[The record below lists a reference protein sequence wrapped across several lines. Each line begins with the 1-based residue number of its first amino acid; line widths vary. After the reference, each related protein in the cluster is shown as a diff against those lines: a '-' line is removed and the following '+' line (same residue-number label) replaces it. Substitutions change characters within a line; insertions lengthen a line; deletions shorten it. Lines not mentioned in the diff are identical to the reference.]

1 MAAFIIKETRMVSAA
16 EQMAAN
22 TSWAALG
29 KATDLRNRILFT
41 LGLLIVYRIGTFIPV
56 PGIDGI
62 ALREFME
69 QAQQGIGGI
78 LTMFTGGALGRM
90 GIFALGIMPYI
101 SASIIVQLLT
111 SMVPSLEQLK
121 KEGEAGRKK
130 IAQYTRYGTVFLATF
145 QAYGLAVSLEAGD
158 LVTDPGWFFRASCVI
173 TLVGGTMFLMWLGE
187 QITARGVG
195 NGISLI
201 IFVGIIAEVPAALA
215 QFFASGRS
223 GAISPAVIVGVI
235 LMVIAVIMFVV
246 FMERALRK
254 ITIQYPRRQMGMK
267 IAEAQSSHLP
277 VKVNPSGVIPAIFAS
292 SLLLLPTTI
301 STFSG
306 QQTGPVMST
315 ILAYFGPGQPL
326 YLLFFGAMI
335 VFFAYFY
342 TFNVSFKVDD
352 VADNLKNQ
360 NGFVPGI
367 RPGKKTA
374 EYLEYVVN
382 RVLVLGS
389 AYLTAVCLLPEILRG
404 QFAIPFYFGG
414 TSVLIV
420 VSVTMDTIQQ
430 VQSHLLAHQY
440 EGLIQKSQ
448 LRGKGKAKG
457 KRRSP
462 ARR

>member
-1 MAAFIIKETRMVSAA
+1 MASAA

-22 TSWAALG
+22 MSWGAFG
-29 KATDLRNRILFT
+29 KATELRQRIFFT
-41 LGLLIVYRIGTFIPV
+41 LGLLIVYRLGTYIPV
-56 PGIDGI
+56 PGIDGN
-62 ALREFME
+62 ALREFMD
-69 QAQQGIGGI
+69 QASAGLGGI
-78 LTMFTGGALGRM
+78 LNMFTGGAIGRM

-111 SMVPSLEQLK
+111 AMVPSLEQLK
-121 KEGEAGRKK
+121 KEGEQGRKK
-130 IAQYTRYGTVFLATF
+130 INQYTRYGTVFLATF

-158 LVTDPGWFFRASCVI
+158 LVADPGWYFRAATVI

-187 QITARGVG
+187 QITARGIG

-215 QFFASGRS
+215 QFLSQGRS
-223 GAISPAVIVGVI
+223 GAISPVVIVGI
-235 LMVIAVIMFVV
+235 MLMMIALIAFVV

-254 ITIQYPRRQMGMK
+254 IHIQYPRRQVGMK
-267 IAEAQSSHLP
+267 VYDGGSSHLP
-277 VKVNPSGVIPAIFAS
+277 VKVNPAGVIPAIFAS
-292 SLLLLPTTI
+292 SLLLLPTTLA
-301 STFSG
+301 TFSG
-306 QQTGPVMST
+306 GSTGPVMST

-326 YLLFFGAMI
+326 YLLFFTSMI
-335 VFFAYFY
+335 VFFTYFY
-342 TFNVSFKVDD
+342 TFNVAFKTDD

-360 NGFVPGI
+360 NGFIPGI

-374 EYLEYVVN
+374 EYLDYVVT

-389 AYLTAVCLLPEILRG
+389 AYLAAVCLMPEILRS
-404 QFAIPFYFGG
+404 QLSIPFYFGG

-440 EGLIQKSQ
+440 EGLIEKSQ
-448 LRGKGKAKG
+448 LRGKKRGGKKG
-457 KRRSP
+457 T

>member
-1 MAAFIIKETRMVSAA
+1 MVSAA

-69 QAQQGIGGI
+69 EAAQGIGGI

-111 SMVPSLEQLK
+111 SMVPALEQLK
-121 KEGEAGRKK
+121 KEGEQGRKK
-130 IAQYTRYGTVFLATF
+130 INQYTRYGTVALATL
-145 QAYGLAVSLEAGD
+145 QAYGLAVSLEAGE
-158 LVTDPGWFFRASCVI
+158 LVTDPGMFFRISCMI

-187 QITARGVG
+187 QITARGIG

-223 GAISPAVIVGVI
+223 GAVSPAVIIGVI
-235 LMVIAVIMFVV
+235 VMVVATIAFVV

-254 ITIQYPRRQMGMK
+254 VHIQYPRRQVGMK
-267 IAEAQSSHLP
+267 VYDGGSSHLP
-277 VKVNPSGVIPAIFAS
+277 VKVNPAGVIPAIFAS

-306 QQTGPVMST
+306 QQTGPIMST
-315 ILAYFGPGQPL
+315 LLAYFGPGQPL
-326 YLLFFGAMI
+326 YLLFFTAMI

-342 TFNVSFKVDD
+342 TFNVSFKPDE

-382 RVLVLGS
+382 RILVLGA
-389 AYLTAVCLLPEILRG
+389 AYLAAVCLLPEILRG

-440 EGLIQKSQ
+440 EGLIEKSQ
-448 LRGKGKAKG
+448 LSGKGRGKRKRKG
-457 KRRSP
+457 PIRK
-462 ARR
+462 

>member
-1 MAAFIIKETRMVSAA
+1 MVSAA

-41 LGLLIVYRIGTFIPV
+41 LGLLIVYRLGTFIPV
-56 PGIDGI
+56 PGIDGA
-62 ALREFME
+62 ALRTFME
-69 QAQQGIGGI
+69 QAQMGIGGI

-90 GIFALGIMPYI
+90 GILALGIMPYI

-111 SMVPSLEQLK
+111 SMVPALEQLK
-121 KEGEAGRKK
+121 KEGEQGRKK
-130 IAQYTRYGTVFLATF
+130 INQYTRYGTVVLATF
-145 QAYGLAVSLEAGD
+145 QAWGLSVGLEAGD
-158 LVTDPGWFFRASCVI
+158 LVTDPGLFFRASCVI

-187 QITARGVG
+187 QITARGIG

-201 IFVGIIAEVPAALA
+201 IFVGIIAELPAALA

-223 GAISPAVIVGVI
+223 GAISPAVIIGVI
-235 LMVIAVIMFVV
+235 LMVIATIAFVV

-254 ITIQYPRRQMGMK
+254 ITIQYPRRQVGMK
-267 IAEAQSSHLP
+267 MTEAQNSNLP
-277 VKVNPSGVIPAIFAS
+277 VKVNPAGVIPAIFAS

-301 STFSG
+301 ATFSQAG
-306 QQTGPVMST
+306 QTGPVMST
-315 ILAYFGPGQPL
+315 ILAYFGPGQPFN
-326 YLLFFGAMI
+326 LLFFALMI

-342 TFNVSFKVDD
+342 TFNVSFKPDE
-352 VADNLKNQ
+352 VAENLKNQ

-367 RPGKKTA
+367 RPGKKTS

-389 AYLTAVCLLPEILRG
+389 AYLAAVCLLPEILRS

-448 LRGKGKAKG
+448 LRGKGKSG
-457 KRRSP
+457 KKRGPVRR
-462 ARR
+462 

>member
-1 MAAFIIKETRMVSAA
+1 MVSAA

-29 KATDLRNRILFT
+29 KAKDLRSRIFFT
-41 LGLLIVYRIGTFIPV
+41 VGLLIVYRLGTFIPV
-56 PGIDGI
+56 PGIDGV

-69 QAQQGIGGI
+69 QAQTGIGGI

-101 SASIIVQLLT
+101 TASILIQLLS
-111 SMVPSLEQLK
+111 SMVPALEQLK
-121 KEGEAGRKK
+121 KEGEIGRKK
-130 IAQYTRYGTVFLATF
+130 INQYTRYGTVILATF
-145 QAYGLAVSLEAGD
+145 QAYGLAVSLETGD
-158 LVTDPGWFFRASCVI
+158 LVTDPGWYFRAACLI

-187 QITARGVG
+187 QITARGIG

-201 IFVGIIAEVPAALA
+201 IFVGVIAEVPAALA

-223 GAISPAVIVGVI
+223 GAISPVVIIGVI
-235 LMVIAVIMFVV
+235 LMVVATITFVV
-246 FMERALRK
+246 FLERALRK
-254 ITIQYPRRQMGMK
+254 IAIQYPRRQVGMK
-267 IAEAQSSHLP
+267 MTEAQTSHLP
-277 VKVNPSGVIPAIFAS
+277 VKVNPAGVIPAIFAS
-292 SLLLLPTTI
+292 SLLLLPVTI

-306 QQTGPVMST
+306 TSTGPIMST

-326 YLLFFGAMI
+326 YLLFFAGMI

-342 TFNVSFKVDD
+342 TFNVSFKPDE
-352 VADNLKNQ
+352 VAENLKNQ
-360 NGFVPGI
+360 GGFIPGI

-374 EYLEYVVN
+374 EHLEYVVN

-389 AYLTAVCLLPEILRG
+389 AYLAAVCLLPEILRG

-420 VSVTMDTIQQ
+420 VSVAMDTIQQ

-448 LRGKGKAKG
+448 LRGKGKGRK
-457 KRRSP
+457 KRGGP

>member
-1 MAAFIIKETRMVSAA
+1 MVSAA

-22 TSWAALG
+22 TSWSALG

-41 LGLLIVYRIGTFIPV
+41 LGLLIVYRIGTFLPV
-56 PGIDGI
+56 PGIDGG
-62 ALREFME
+62 ALRDFVD
-69 QAQQGIGGI
+69 QAGSGIAGMVS
-78 LTMFTGGALGRM
+78 MFTGGALGRM

-111 SMVPSLEQLK
+111 AMVPRLEQLK
-121 KEGEAGRKK
+121 KEGEQGRKK
-130 IAQYTRYGTVFLATF
+130 INQYTRYGTVLLATF

-158 LVTDPGWFFRASCVI
+158 LVTDPGWYFRASCVL

-187 QITARGVG
+187 QITSRGVG

-201 IFVGIIAEVPAALA
+201 IYVGIIAEVPAALA
-215 QFFASGRS
+215 QFFESGRS
-223 GAISPAVIVGVI
+223 GAISPALIVGVI
-235 LMVIAVIMFVV
+235 LMVAALFTFVV
-246 FMERALRK
+246 FMERSLRK
-254 ITIQYPRRQMGMK
+254 ITIQYPQRQVGMK
-267 IAEAQSSHLP
+267 MTQAQTSHLP
-277 VKVNPSGVIPAIFAS
+277 VKVNPAGVIPAIFAS

-301 STFSG
+301 STFAGEGTS
-306 QQTGPVMST
+306 GPVMST

-326 YLLFFGAMI
+326 YLLFFAGMI

-342 TFNVSFKVDD
+342 TFNVAFKPDD

-360 NGFVPGI
+360 NGFVPGV

-374 EYLEYVVN
+374 EYLEYVVS

-389 AYLTAVCLLPEILRG
+389 AYLAAVCMLPEVLRA
-404 QFAIPFYFGG
+404 QYAIPFYFGG

-420 VSVTMDTIQQ
+420 VSVGMDTIQQ

-448 LRGKGKAKG
+448 LRGKGKGRK
-457 KRRSP
+457 KRGAP

>member
-1 MAAFIIKETRMVSAA
+1 
-16 EQMAAN
+16 
-22 TSWAALG
+22 
-29 KATDLRNRILFT
+29 
-41 LGLLIVYRIGTFIPV
+41 VYRLGTFIPV
-56 PGIDGI
+56 PGIDGV
-62 ALREFME
+62 ALRDFME
-69 QAQQGIGGI
+69 QAQSGIGGM

-121 KEGEAGRKK
+121 KEGEQGRKK
-130 IAQYTRYGTVFLATF
+130 INQYTRYGTVALATL
-145 QAYGLAVSLEAGD
+145 QAYGLAVSLESGD
-158 LVTDPGWFFRASCVI
+158 LVTDPGLFFRLSCLI

-223 GAISPAVIVGVI
+223 GALSPAVIIGVI
-235 LMVIAVIMFVV
+235 VMVIATIAFVV

-254 ITIQYPRRQMGMK
+254 VLIQYPRRQVGMK
-267 IAEAQSSHLP
+267 VMEGQNSHLP
-277 VKVNPSGVIPAIFAS
+277 VKVNPAGVIPAIFAS
-292 SLLLLPTTI
+292 SLLLLPTTV

-306 QQTGPVMST
+306 SQTGPVMST

-326 YLLFFGAMI
+326 YLAFFTLMI
-335 VFFAYFY
+335 VFFTYFY
-342 TFNVSFKVDD
+342 TFNVSFKPDD
-352 VADNLKNQ
+352 VAENLKNQ
-360 NGFVPGI
+360 NGFIPGI
-367 RPGKKTA
+367 RPGKKTS
-374 EYLEYVVN
+374 EHLEYVLN
-382 RVLVLGS
+382 RVLVLG
-389 AYLTAVCLLPEILRG
+389 AGYLGGVCLLPEILRG

-440 EGLIQKSQ
+440 ESLIQKSQ
-448 LRGKGKAKG
+448 LRGKSRS
-457 KRRSP
+457 KRRRGA
-462 ARR
+462 ARK